1 MSLPRIFIEVTGEPA
16 GNWTVTAGPCDDGP
30 ELASYAMD
38 SVEVEV
44 GGRALHVPVVP
55 ASRREPLSPEVDA
68 LCAGDTDAIAALLDR
83 LARGRTR
90 AGDVCRYGRWL
101 FECLLAPAWRPL
113 TGDPGVAAARGMELA
128 LMWDAGHAGLHSL
141 VWEAMIDRQDRPLA
155 GLPDTL
161 VVITRVVR
169 ADYPERDTITRAPR
183 VLFASGASLTDE
195 VIRPGAM
202 FVGLLRKF
210 DADGLCVSRAVQEV
224 SLSDL
229 ADECETFRPDVV
241 HLVAHGETRPDGG
254 GVLLLGGQDSRSAVG
269 AGQLLR
275 ALRAGGDP
283 MAVVLSACHSGGG
296 PGDAAGDAGEPVS
309 WRAAPLAAE
318 LVAGGIP
325 IVTAMA
331 GTISEPACRMYTTR
345 LIDAIHQGKPLSRA
359 AAEGRAAALTAERD
373 PFRHLDWAMPAIF
386 LASSVKPGFRPLDPA
401 AVDRIAGIADALKL
415 RKAPVFI
422 GRQKILATLD
432 DLFPTRIGQRPP
444 GCVVIYSEEP
454 LDKLGSTRLLEE
466 TGFRLLRAGHVPLL
480 LANYPEVGFGDDSAA
495 MPHSLRTLL
504 CELLTR
510 AVDVVEKFDLP
521 PPRLRALGVDPRFAG
536 DAAVT
541 GAGLAGKEPWEA
553 RQEPLRALAK
563 FRSGQE
569 GAPPLEPSLVRAPLA
584 RDLAELAGIMARA
597 GEPFGSH
604 TRVVLLADRVHQWT
618 GALGPLLAMVESTGL
633 GTEASPVP
641 VVLTASVGTPE
652 GQRVRL
658 FMDERPLHVVPRHT
672 LTRLTA
678 EEATLG
684 FQWVL
689 LSQWHPLE
697 RYRFVYAAARDTPH
711 EVARRILG
719 ELDGEP
725 ASVRRSLYQ
734 VIRGHVPGEFEEDN
748 DKGVFEAWA
757 RDRP

>member
-1 MSLPRIFIEVTGEPA
+1 MSLPRIFIEVTGETT
-16 GNWTVTAGPCDDGP
+16 GNWTVTAGPADGGGP
-30 ELASYAMD
+30 RIARYAMD

-44 GGRALHVPVVP
+44 GSRVLHVPVVP
-55 ASRREPLSPEVDA
+55 ASRREPLTPEVEA
-68 LCAGDTDAIAALLDR
+68 LCAGDTGAIAALLDR
-83 LARGRTR
+83 FARGRTKD
-90 AGDVCRYGRWL
+90 GDVRRYGRWL
-101 FECLLAPAWRPL
+101 FECLLAPAWPLL
-113 TGDPGVAAARGMELA
+113 TGDPGVAAARGVELS
-128 LMWDAGHAGLHSL
+128 LVWDAGHAGLHSL

-169 ADYPERDTITRAPR
+169 ADFPERDTITRAPR

-229 ADECETFRPDVV
+229 ADECEAFRPDVV
-241 HLVAHGETRPDGG
+241 HLVAHGESRPDGS
-254 GVLLLGGQDSRSAVG
+254 GVLLLGGQDNRSAVG

-296 PGDAAGDAGEPVS
+296 PGDAPGDAGKPVS

-331 GTISEPACRMYTTR
+331 GTISERACRMYTTR

-359 AAEGRAAALTAERD
+359 AAEGRAAALTGERD

-386 LASSVKPGFRPLDPA
+386 LASSVKPGFRPLDPT
-401 AVDRIAGIADALKL
+401 AVDRLAGIADALNL

-454 LDKLGSTRLLEE
+454 LDRLGSTRLLEE

-480 LANYPEVGFGDDSAA
+480 LANYPEVAFGDDAA
-495 MPHSLRTLL
+495 VMPHSLRTLL
-504 CELLTR
+504 CELLSQ
-510 AVDVVEKFDLP
+510 ALNVVGKFDLP
-521 PPRLRALGVDPRFAG
+521 PPRLRALGVDPQFAG
-536 DAAVT
+536 RAAV
-541 GAGLAGKEPWEA
+541 AGDGRDDREPWEA
-553 RQEPLRALAK
+553 RQEALKALWE
-563 FRSGQE
+563 FRYGQE
-569 GAPPLEPSLVRAPLA
+569 GAPLEPSLVRAPLA
-584 RDLAELAGIMARA
+584 RDLGELAGIMAQA
-597 GEPFGSH
+597 GEPFGPH

-618 GALGPLLAMVESTGL
+618 GALGPLLAMIDSTGL
-633 GTEASPVP
+633 GTEASPAP

-658 FMDERPLHVVPRHT
+658 FMDQRPLHVVPRHT

-697 RYRFVYAAARDTPH
+697 KYRFVYVAARDTPH
-711 EVARRILG
+711 EVARRILD

-748 DKGVFEAWA
+748 DKGVFETWA
-757 RDRP
+757 KDHP